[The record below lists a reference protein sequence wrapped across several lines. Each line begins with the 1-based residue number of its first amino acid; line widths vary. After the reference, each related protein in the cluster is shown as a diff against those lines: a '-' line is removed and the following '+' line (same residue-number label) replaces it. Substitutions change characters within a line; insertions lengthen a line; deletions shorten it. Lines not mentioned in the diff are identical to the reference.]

1 MASPLNR
8 GKVILQNWDQRQ
20 KELEALSGPGA
31 GLERSIKMQKY
42 VYLRDGLARL
52 DLSPTVNE
60 RIYAGIIRAMLKKML
75 KEFFPNLI
83 RRKINEW
90 KERYL
95 IMPRLT
101 KMFGAQR
108 EENLSLLDKRIQEMG
123 IIGLSDHLKSELDFE
138 REKVELP
145 LTGRF
150 EQEHVLA
157 VTLRLEK
164 DGYDGYGLT
173 RIDASLMAA
182 ENDGRKC
189 SIPSGYHLQMNQ
201 IINLLKG
208 GAVKVASSALI
219 SGESGEKWLQ
229 LDLDR
234 MDPKGNFSIC
244 ELILEDRDSIDKL
257 VVRTA
262 SEIGYHGINTPEVL
276 EMLKTGAQA
285 AFNLERTGRFYVQA
299 DPRLKALQFRDEHQ
313 RVISVD
319 KLKLQL
325 SQSASL
331 SPQKKQTVKA
341 LKIVNDKNRNKGIEL

>member
-8 GKVILQNWDQRQ
+8 GKVILQNWDERQ
-20 KELEALSGPGA
+20 KELEALIGTGA
-31 GLERSIKMQKY
+31 SLKRSIKMRKY

-52 DLSPTVNE
+52 GISPTVDE

-75 KEFFPNLI
+75 KKFFPNLI
-83 RRKINEW
+83 LRKINEW

-101 KMFGAQR
+101 KMFKAQR
-108 EENLSLLDKRIQEMG
+108 EENLSVLDKRMHG
-123 IIGLSDHLKSELDFE
+123 IGITGLSDHLKSELDFE

-150 EQEHVLA
+150 EQDHVLA
-157 VTLRLEK
+157 VTLQLEK
-164 DGYDGYGLT
+164 DGYEGYGLT

-182 ENDGRKC
+182 ENDDRKC
-189 SIPSGYHLQMNQ
+189 SIPSGYNLQMNQ

-208 GAVKVASSALI
+208 GAVKVDANAFI

-234 MDPKGNFSIC
+234 MDPKGNFSLC

-276 EMLKTGAQA
+276 EMLKTGARA

-299 DPRLKALQFRDEHQ
+299 DPRLKALQFRDEHLHA
-313 RVISVD
+313 ISIE
-319 KLKLQL
+319 KLKQKLLQGR
-325 SQSASL
+325 SL
-331 SPQKKQTVKA
+331 SSQQPQTVKA
-341 LKIVNDKNRNKGIEL
+341 LKIVNDKNKNKGIEL